1 MVVFGNGGA
10 LPTCVPPLRRAPP
23 PEGERMSFAQLSLLE
38 PHAPMP
44 RLRHVRRPFTPSRE
58 VGPYRLPRDIQDQL
72 LSALA
77 SFRNRDAA
85 FALAVFIGRFWSAP
99 GRIEQA
105 FPIDR
110 RALANHP
117 DLGLTEAKVRGAIRT
132 LERTGFLDRVEPD
145 RGSRYQRTDT
155 GDLHRK
161 PVCFRLGLSYRASF
175 EIANKRAQERRERQ
189 GSARRVIAP
198 AQCLRPSPASAK
210 ARGLKSPKSISE
222 AEKKVLMGEIRSSP
236 PPISL
241 NPNLEAA
248 LDRWKKAA
256 EGQGLLRSDQR
267 ES

>member
-1 MVVFGNGGA
+1 
-10 LPTCVPPLRRAPP
+10 
-23 PEGERMSFAQLSLLE
+23 
-38 PHAPMP
+38 MP

-256 EGQGLLRSDQR
+256 EGQGLLRSGQR

>member
-1 MVVFGNGGA
+1 MTISGQGGA

-38 PHAPMP
+38 PQAPMP

-85 FALAVFIGRFWSAP
+85 LALAVFIARFWSAP

-110 RALANHP
+110 RALANHL
-117 DLGLTEAKVRGAIRT
+117 DLGLTEAKIRGATRT
-132 LERTGFLDRVEPD
+132 LERAGFLDRVEPD
-145 RGSRYQRTDT
+145 RGGRYQRTDT

-175 EIANKRAQERRERQ
+175 EIANKRAQKRRERPRASTPTSKLPWNDGKRLPKGRGCSGQ
-189 GSARRVIAP
+189 SNEIRNAAGRRVA
-198 AQCLRPSPASAK
+198 ATGKRYKNQRVRASERLCCCQTAT
-210 ARGLKSPKSISE
+210 
-222 AEKKVLMGEIRSSP
+222 
-236 PPISL
+236 
-241 NPNLEAA
+241 
-248 LDRWKKAA
+248 
-256 EGQGLLRSDQR
+256 EGWRRTASGTK
-267 ES
+267 E

>member
-1 MVVFGNGGA
+1 MSAVQ
-10 LPTCVPPLRRAPP
+10 LLLWEPPAPRA
-23 PEGERMSFAQLSLLE
+23 
-38 PHAPMP
+38 

-58 VGPYRLPRDIQDQL
+58 VGPYRLPHDVRDRL
-72 LSALA
+72 GTALA
-77 SFRNRDAA
+77 HYRNRDGA

-110 RALANHP
+110 RALANRP

-132 LERTGFLDRVEPD
+132 LERVGFLDRVEPD
-145 RGSRYQRTDT
+145 QGSRYQCSDT

-161 PVCFRLGLSYRASF
+161 PVCFRLGLAYRAAF
-175 EIANKRAQERRERQ
+175 EAANKRAQKHREGQ
-189 GSARRVIAP
+189 GLARRPIAP
-198 AQCLRPSPASAK
+198 SKGLRPCATLPAAPV
-210 ARGLKSPKSISE
+210 LKSPKYKSE
-222 AEKKVLMGEIRSSP
+222 AETKMFMGEIKRP
-236 PPISL
+236 PPPTSL
-241 NPNLEAA
+241 NPHLEAA